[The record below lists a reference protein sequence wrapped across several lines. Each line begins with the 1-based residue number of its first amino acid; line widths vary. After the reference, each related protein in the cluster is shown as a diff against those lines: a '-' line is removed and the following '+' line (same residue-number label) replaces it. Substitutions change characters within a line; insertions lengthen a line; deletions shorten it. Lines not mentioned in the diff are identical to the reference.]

1 VLSQPIVAR
10 YGPLRTSA
18 WAIAVGSLAFLPL
31 SLPELYRTSPA
42 TIPASAWWALGYSI
56 VFSLVVAYSLWYFAV
71 GRIGPTQT
79 AIYSNLTPVAA
90 VIVAYL
96 TLGEPVGKLQL
107 VGAVVIFFGI
117 YLVRRQKGSRPRL
130 DRRSEGRVA

>member
-1 VLSQPIVAR
+1 
-10 YGPLRTSA
+10 
-18 WAIAVGSLAFLPL
+18 
-31 SLPELYRTSPA
+31 
-42 TIPASAWWALGYSI
+42 
-56 VFSLVVAYSLWYFAV
+56 VAYSLWYFAV

-96 TLGEPVGKLQL
+96 ALGEPVGKLQL

-117 YLVRRQKGSRPRL
+117 YLVRRQSGSRPLL